1 MRPIH
6 IAFLDKPRPAV
17 ILTRGLLFGRMKRV
31 TIAPITSKIRGLAT
45 EVPVG
50 SANGLDNAS
59 VVSCDNIITVELT
72 DIGERVGS
80 LLPHQEAEL
89 ASAISIALDLKPTV

>member
-17 ILTRGLLFGRMKRV
+17 ILTREILFGRMRKV
-31 TIAPITSKIRGLAT
+31 TIAPITTKIRGLAT

-50 SANGLDNAS
+50 PANGLDRDS
-59 VVSCDNIITVELT
+59 VVSCDKVITVELT
-72 DIGERVGS
+72 EIGERVGS
-80 LLPHQEAEL
+80 LLPHQEHEL
-89 ASAISIALDLKPTV
+89 ASAFSIAFDLKPTT